1 EMGVAG
7 RRATEM
13 FLFTPNFG
21 PGATG
26 TSQQGLMILNGR
38 GELSWFQPLEPAFAN
53 LRVQTYQ
60 GQPVLTW
67 WQGAFNPAGFG
78 QGTGVIAD
86 TGYRQIAT
94 VTGANG
100 LQADLHEFVL
110 TPQGTALVTAYGQA
124 TADLRP
130 IGGPASGPV
139 YFGVAQEIDV
149 ATGNLLFEWRSMDH
163 VPVEETFATISGT
176 TPLDYFHINSIDVDP
191 EDGNLLISARN

>member
-38 GELSWFQPLEPAFAN
+38 GELTWFQPLQPAFAN
-53 LRVQTYQ
+53 LRVQAYQ

-67 WQGAFNPAGFG
+67 WHGAFNSAGFG

-86 TGYRQIAT
+86 TPYHQIPAA
-94 VTGANG
+94 TGATG
-100 LQADLHEFVL
+100 LAGDLHEFVL
-110 TPQGTALVTAYGQA
+110 TPQGTALITAYGQG
-124 TADLRP
+124 TAGLGAL
-130 IGGPASGPV
+130 GGPAAGPI
-139 YFGVAQEIDV
+139 YFGVVQEIDI
-149 ATGNLLFEWRSMDH
+149 ATGALVFEWRSIDH
-163 VPVEETFATISGT
+163 VPVDETQ
-176 TPLDYFHINSIDVDP
+176 
-191 EDGNLLISARN
+191 